1 MGSVPVFVL
10 PLTRGGGNGKFE
22 LKIIFKMSGQGEFI
36 GFCEGRG
43 LRATR
48 QRRKILE
55 VFLGTEGH
63 LSADEFYHLLKRRG
77 VKVGY
82 TTVYR
87 TLKLL
92 VEAGIARTVDLGRR
106 EAHFEHKLSHAHHDH
121 LVCVKCGKS
130 IEFVSSTIE
139 EIQEKVAKRKRFLPQ
154 RHSLVIYGLCEE
166 CR

>member
-1 MGSVPVFVL
+1 
-10 PLTRGGGNGKFE
+10 
-22 LKIIFKMSGQGEFI
+22 MSGQSEFI
-36 GFCEGRG
+36 RFCEGRG

-63 LSADEFYHLLKRRG
+63 LSADELYRLLKRRG

-92 VEAGIARTVDLGRR
+92 VDAGIARSVDLGRK
-106 EAHFEHKLSHAHHDH
+106 ETHFEHKLSHAHHDH
-121 LVCVKCGKS
+121 LVCVN
-130 IEFVSSTIE
+130 VLASSPTAPPE
-139 EIQEKVAKRKRFLPQ
+139 RYFTGVAARDLP
-154 RHSLVIYGLCEE
+154 
-166 CR
+166 